1 MAWDESIPR
10 EGKGY
15 IVYGASKTESERA
28 AFKWVKENDPPFVL
42 NTILPGI
49 TVRHPHSYYEKF
61 TNEKFAVWQ
70 DSCSGDTRFNTV
82 VHREYP

>member
-10 EGKGY
+10 QGKGY

-42 NTILPGI
+42 NTVLPGI
-49 TVRHPHSYYEKF
+49 TVRLFLIISWETY
-61 TNEKFAVWQ
+61 
-70 DSCSGDTRFNTV
+70 
-82 VHREYP
+82 